1 MYQIAIGIARGLE
14 YLHQGCISRILHLDI
29 KPQNILLDENFCPKI
44 SDFGLAKICQR
55 NDSVVSILG
64 TRGTIG
70 YIAPEVFSR
79 TYGGVSHKSDVYSYD
94 WIYKD
99 LEQGNNNLENCLAS
113 SNEENDMV
121 RKITMVESLGGKR
134 YAYVM
139 VDDFSRYTWISFIKE
154 KSENFD
160 VFKELCIQLQREKD
174 NVVLRIR
181 SDHGKEF
188 ENSKFS
194 KFCAS
199 EGIVHEF
206 ASPITPQKNGVVE
219 RKNRTL
225 QESARVMLHAKK
237 LPYSF
242 WAEAMNTACYIHN
255 RIENQG
261 GRWKSEE
268 GIFLGYATNNK
279 TYRVYNPRT
288 KTMMGSINV
297 VVEDTTGKLTTSVAE
312 DAIASDLSSDE
323 AVEVK
328 QSESDAEAPIPEP
341 TKTPK
346 KGPSIRIQ
354 KNHPIDLIIGNP
366 DQGIATR
373 RTNDVYRH
381 YLHLKSK
388 FRFVV
393 TDLTH
398 EVASGGVESE
408 TLRGT
413 NSKVSNLHHQTN
425 PKQE

>member
-1 MYQIAIGIARGLE
+1 
-14 YLHQGCISRILHLDI
+14 
-29 KPQNILLDENFCPKI
+29 
-44 SDFGLAKICQR
+44 
-55 NDSVVSILG
+55 
-64 TRGTIG
+64 
-70 YIAPEVFSR
+70 
-79 TYGGVSHKSDVYSYD
+79 
-94 WIYKD
+94 
-99 LEQGNNNLENCLAS
+99 
-113 SNEENDMV
+113 
-121 RKITMVESLGGKR
+121 
-134 YAYVM
+134 M

-225 QESARVMLHAKK
+225 QESAR
-237 LPYSF
+237 
-242 WAEAMNTACYIHN
+242 
-255 RIENQG
+255 IENQG

-328 QSESDAEAPIPEP
+328 QSESDVEAPIPEP

-373 RTNDVYRH
+373 RTNDVVSNSCFV
-381 YLHLKSK
+381 SK
-388 FRFVV
+388 FEPKNVKEAL
-393 TDLTH
+393 TDEYWINAILINLTQMFIYI
-398 EVASGGVESE
+398 SS
-408 TLRGT
+408 
-413 NSKVSNLHHQTN
+413 
-425 PKQE
+425 